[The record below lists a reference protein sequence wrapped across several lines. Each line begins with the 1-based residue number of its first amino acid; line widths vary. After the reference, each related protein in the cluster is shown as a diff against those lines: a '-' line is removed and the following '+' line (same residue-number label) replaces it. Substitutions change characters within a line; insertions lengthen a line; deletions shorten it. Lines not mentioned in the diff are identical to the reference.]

1 MLALAFLIGCA
12 RFSSHQTFKMPDGSV
27 KEQRQTVTT
36 FWDSKSEIAKL
47 RASTTDKTQGL
58 TVGSLNEEASSTNV
72 VDIVER
78 VVGAVVKAAIKP

>member
-1 MLALAFLIGCA
+1 M
-12 RFSSHQTFKMPDGSV
+12 TDGSV
-27 KEQRQTVTT
+27 KKQKQRIYT

-58 TVGSLNEEASSTNV
+58 SVGHLNEESSSTNT
-72 VDIVER
+72 VDLVER